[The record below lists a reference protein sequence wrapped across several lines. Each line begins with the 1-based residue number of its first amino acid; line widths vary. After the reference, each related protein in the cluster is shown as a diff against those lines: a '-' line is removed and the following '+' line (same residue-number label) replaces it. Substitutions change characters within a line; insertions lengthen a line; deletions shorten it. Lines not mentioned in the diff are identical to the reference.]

1 MGKNL
6 WGNLE
11 GLASELRYPK
21 EILEEQGEYL
31 RKSSD
36 GLVKCEIFAL
46 NLEDTWKRFYNR
58 FGVRSDFSCSFMIS
72 SDYVKRYQYE
82 ICTVTYGIKVY
93 PVAISFDSGI
103 AEEVA
108 EVFDLVDN
116 DTIIVYDEELLLS
129 VLERILS
136 SREVHQVLGGLM
148 SMAQKERESENMP
161 F

>member
-11 GLASELRYPK
+11 GLTSEFRFPK

-31 RKSSD
+31 RKSVD
-36 GLVKCEIFAL
+36 GLVKCEVLSVNI
-46 NLEDTWKRFYNR
+46 EDSWKRFYSQ
-58 FGVRSDFSCSFMIS
+58 FGVTSDFSFSFMIC
-72 SDYVKRYQYE
+72 SDYVERYQYE
-82 ICTVTYGIKVY
+82 ICTVTYGIKAY
-93 PVAISFDSGI
+93 PIAISFDQGI

-108 EVFDLVDN
+108 EVFDLEDD
-116 DTIIVYDEELLLS
+116 DTIIVYDEEFLLS

-136 SREVHQVLGGLM
+136 SREVHQVISGLM
-148 SMAQKERESENMP
+148 SIAKNERESVNMP